1 MENFKNWMTEA
12 ANIMFDDS
20 KNDLRSLP
28 KSVRLQILIVLSFVW
43 STVFS
48 LYVFS
53 VTSFIFGRVF
63 YSRYLQYIERA
74 RTELIYEKFGLT
86 LTQLMNELNIMF
98 VVRTCNIK
106 YLKSAVFEDNLSVET
121 TVLKKTNVRLNLLQ
135 EVKRDAEI
143 LVSAEVELAV
153 VDRSGSIKKLTKDFF
168 AKI

>member
-1 MENFKNWMTEA
+1 MIE
-12 ANIMFDDS
+12 IMS
-20 KNDLRSLP
+20 KSHIYKL
-28 KSVRLQILIVLSFVW
+28 KVFVED
-43 STVFS
+43 VD
-48 LYVFS
+48 
-53 VTSFIFGRVF
+53 FGRVF

-86 LTQLMNELNIMF
+86 LTQLMNEYDIMF
-98 VVRTCNIK
+98 VVRSCNVK

-135 EVKRDAEI
+135 EVKKSGEV

-153 VDRSGSIKKLTKDFF
+153 VDRSGSIKILSKDFF

>member
-1 MENFKNWMTEA
+1 MIE
-12 ANIMFDDS
+12 IMS
-20 KNDLRSLP
+20 KGHIYKL
-28 KSVRLQILIVLSFVW
+28 KVFVED
-43 STVFS
+43 VD
-48 LYVFS
+48 
-53 VTSFIFGRVF
+53 FGRVF

-86 LTQLMNELNIMF
+86 LTQLMNENDIMF

-135 EVKRDAEI
+135 EVKKDAEN

-153 VDRSGSIKKLTKDFF
+153 VDRSGSIKKLTRDFF
-168 AKI
+168 EKI

>member
-1 MENFKNWMTEA
+1 MIE
-12 ANIMFDDS
+12 IMS
-20 KNDLRSLP
+20 KSHIYEL
-28 KSVRLQILIVLSFVW
+28 KV
-43 STVFS
+43 
-48 LYVFS
+48 YVED
-53 VTSFIFGRVF
+53 VDFGRVF

-74 RTELIYEKFGLT
+74 RTELIQEKFGLT
-86 LTQLMNELNIMF
+86 LTQLMNDNDIMF

-153 VDRSGSIKKLTKDFF
+153 VDRSGSIKKLSKDFF